1 MKVLIVGANGHTG
14 RLIIEYMASHTEDH
28 PYAMIRDEAQEKEL
42 MEWGAVEVIVTDLE
56 KEIDHEITK
65 GMDAII
71 FAAGS
76 GSHTGPDK
84 TIAVD
89 QEGAKKII
97 DSAKEN
103 QISHFVMLSSM
114 GADEPQGPLE
124 HYLAAKKEV
133 DDYLINSGLTYTIVR
148 PGHLTHDPSTG
159 KVTIAEKL
167 DIVDEHQIPRED
179 VAHILVACL
188 HTKNTQNKIMEV
200 ISGEKDIEQALEMI

>member
-1 MKVLIVGANGHTG
+1 MKVLIVGANGYTG
-14 RLIIEYMASHTEDH
+14 RLIIEYIATHTDDH
-28 PYAMIRDEAQEKEL
+28 PYAMVRDEKQEKEL
-42 MEWGAVEVIVTDLE
+42 MELGAVEVIETDLE
-56 KEIDHEITK
+56 KEIDQEITK

-76 GSHTGPDK
+76 GSHTGADK
-84 TIAVD
+84 TIEID

-103 QISHFVMLSSM
+103 HISHFVMLSSI

-124 HYLAAKKEV
+124 HYLAAKKEA

-148 PGHLTHDPSTG
+148 PGGLTHDPSTG

-167 DIVDEHQIPRED
+167 DIVDERQIPRED
-179 VAHILVACL
+179 VAHILVASL
-188 HTKNTQNKIMEV
+188 HIKTTKNKIFEV
-200 ISGEKDIEQALEMI
+200 ISGDKDIEQALKMM